1 MQLEKALGSPLGK
14 VFTTAEQKKVLSTE
28 DLGLQK
34 KKHSSQSFQKGSTP
48 ELKEKSVKK
57 KWKFPFFQ
65 KAQHDLPKAS
75 SRSDRKKR

>member
-14 VFTTAEQKKVLSTE
+14 VFTTGEQKKVISTE

-34 KKHSSQSFQKGSTP
+34 KKTSSQSFQKDSTP
-48 ELKEKSVKK
+48 ELKEKSVRK

-65 KAQHDLPKAS
+65 KVQQDLPKES
-75 SRSDRKKR
+75 SKSDRKKR